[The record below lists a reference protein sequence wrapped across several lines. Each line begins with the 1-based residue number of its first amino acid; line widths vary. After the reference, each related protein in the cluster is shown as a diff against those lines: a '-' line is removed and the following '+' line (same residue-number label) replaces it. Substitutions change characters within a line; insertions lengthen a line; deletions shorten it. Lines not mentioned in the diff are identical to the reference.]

1 MMFQRNV
8 LSKTLYTR
16 GGMNRPLRERGIYL
30 ETLALLCQR
39 KIVKYVTVSA
49 RMCAE
54 ELESV
59 KSRLLFSQKCIIE
72 YTIYIFVAHTHKNMH
87 VNSPLSAYR
96 YRP

>member
-1 MMFQRNV
+1 MMFQRFIENIV
-8 LSKTLYTR
+8 YTR
-16 GGMNRPLRERGIYL
+16 RYESALERGTYL

>member
-1 MMFQRNV
+1 MVFQRFIENIV
-8 LSKTLYTR
+8 YTR
-16 GGMNRPLRERGIYL
+16 RYESTLERGIYL